1 MKKLIALVLIA
12 LTSGIVVNA
21 QQKPVR
27 EPLPADVQVRIAVQ
41 AAPTEFREGAKVYG
55 YDKDGKFTV
64 LREGTN
70 GYICLAPDYKLPLLY
85 AYAYPESLEPFMARG
100 RALIAEGK
108 RKERDK
114 IREEEFKAGKLSIPQ
129 QPTMLYGYWG
139 SLDKLDKET
148 GEMADAKRR
157 YVLYVPYAKAA
168 DLGLASKPTVPGIPW
183 LMDEGSYKAHIM
195 INPAD
200 MGHSHGH

>member
-27 EPLPADVQVRIAVQ
+27 EPLPADVQVRVAVQ

-108 RKERDK
+108 RRERDK
-114 IREEEFKAGKLSIPQ
+114 IREEEFKAGKLVIPQ
-129 QPTMLYGYWG
+129 QPTMLYAYWG

-168 DLGLASKPTVPGIPW
+168 DLGLATKPTVPGIPW

>member
-64 LREGTN
+64 LREGSN

-85 AYAYPESLEPFMARG
+85 VYAYPESLEPFMARG

-114 IREEEFKAGKLSIPQ
+114 IREEEFKAGKLVIPQ
-129 QPTMLYGYWG
+129 QPTMLYAYWG
-139 SLDKLDKET
+139 SLGKLDKET

-168 DLGLASKPTVPGIPW
+168 DLGLATKPTVPGIPW